1 MDISSFHKPNDFCH
15 YSFCSASVPLSWAV
29 ASPHAASSFEP
40 RTPPGGFLR
49 MSGVSNGKNLLPTM
63 AKKPTKPKQKPVE
76 PEKKARVHKEL
87 EGFEIGVNPLGEI
100 TSNYSIEQ
108 INQFLGRH
116 VRDKKIV
123 NREGQYGEEAKA
135 RAAAEAAEAEEDEDF
150 PVAEGDEPEEES
162 DEDFMKRTSRE
173 AKRKKSPTSEADE
186 AAETRAELP
195 GE

>member
-1 MDISSFHKPNDFCH
+1 
-15 YSFCSASVPLSWAV
+15 
-29 ASPHAASSFEP
+29 
-40 RTPPGGFLR
+40 
-49 MSGVSNGKNLLPTM
+49 M
-63 AKKPTKPKQKPVE
+63 AKKPTKPKQKAPE

-123 NREGQYGEEAKA
+123 NREGQYGEDAQAKT
-135 RAAAEAAEAEEDEDF
+135 AAEAARLASEEEDF
-150 PVAEGDEPEEES
+150 PVAEGANDEPEET

-173 AKRKKSPTSEADE
+173 AKRKKDVGNEADE
-186 AAETRAELP
+186 AAETRRELP
-195 GE
+195 E